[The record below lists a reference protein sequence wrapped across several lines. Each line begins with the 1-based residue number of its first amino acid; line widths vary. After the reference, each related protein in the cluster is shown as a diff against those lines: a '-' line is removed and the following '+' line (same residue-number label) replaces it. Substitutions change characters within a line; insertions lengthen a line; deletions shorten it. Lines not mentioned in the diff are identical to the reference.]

1 MHADCLLIVQT
12 RSGFLTVFYRIAIEI
27 SVYQNESCVNDS
39 FIFMPEHFC
48 PERLI
53 QVRESLHINKAEA
66 ARRLN
71 LSAMAYGRYE
81 RGEREPSYQYAFY
94 IAYTF
99 HCNLDFLYGQS
110 DEMETDFITI
120 TRSDSEEVYSL
131 VEEMQNNSDFEK
143 RILAYAEKLRAL

>member
-1 MHADCLLIVQT
+1 M
-12 RSGFLTVFYRIAIEI
+12 
-27 SVYQNESCVNDS
+27 
-39 FIFMPEHFC
+39 HFC

-94 IAYTF
+94 IASIVILTF
-99 HCNLDFLYGQS
+99 FTG
-110 DEMETDFITI
+110 
-120 TRSDSEEVYSL
+120 SL
-131 VEEMQNNSDFEK
+131 MRWKQ
-143 RILAYAEKLRAL
+143 ILSLSPALIQKKSTLL

>member
-1 MHADCLLIVQT
+1 M
-12 RSGFLTVFYRIAIEI
+12 
-27 SVYQNESCVNDS
+27 
-39 FIFMPEHFC
+39 HFC

-81 RGEREPSYQYAFY
+81 RG
-94 IAYTF
+94 
-99 HCNLDFLYGQS
+99 DFLYGQS

>member
-1 MHADCLLIVQT
+1 MMLP
-12 RSGFLTVFYRIAIEI
+12 RIQINPMNNEI
-27 SVYQNESCVNDS
+27 G
-39 FIFMPEHFC
+39 
-48 PERLI
+48 
-53 QVRESLHINKAEA
+53 A
-66 ARRLN
+66 
-71 LSAMAYGRYE
+71 
-81 RGEREPSYQYAFY
+81 SYQYAFY

>member
-1 MHADCLLIVQT
+1 M
-12 RSGFLTVFYRIAIEI
+12 
-27 SVYQNESCVNDS
+27 
-39 FIFMPEHFC
+39 HFC

-94 IAYTF
+94 I
-99 HCNLDFLYGQS
+99 LLLPVQQ
-110 DEMETDFITI
+110 
-120 TRSDSEEVYSL
+120 RL
-131 VEEMQNNSDFEK
+131 
-143 RILAYAEKLRAL
+143 ILQPLPAIPCH

>member
-1 MHADCLLIVQT
+1 M
-12 RSGFLTVFYRIAIEI
+12 
-27 SVYQNESCVNDS
+27 
-39 FIFMPEHFC
+39 HFC

-81 RGEREPSYQYAFY
+81 RGDREPSDQYAFY

-99 HCNLDFLYGQS
+99 HCNLDFLS

>member
-1 MHADCLLIVQT
+1 M
-12 RSGFLTVFYRIAIEI
+12 
-27 SVYQNESCVNDS
+27 
-39 FIFMPEHFC
+39 HFC

-143 RILAYAEKLRAL
+143 RILAYAEKFTRNFLYFSHIYYFSLCTYSIIPSLSICICSSSIANL

>member
-1 MHADCLLIVQT
+1 M
-12 RSGFLTVFYRIAIEI
+12 
-27 SVYQNESCVNDS
+27 
-39 FIFMPEHFC
+39 HFC

-120 TRSDSEEVYSL
+120 TRSDSEEAYSL

-143 RILAYAEKLRAL
+143 RILAYAEKLGAL

>member
-1 MHADCLLIVQT
+1 M
-12 RSGFLTVFYRIAIEI
+12 
-27 SVYQNESCVNDS
+27 
-39 FIFMPEHFC
+39 HFC

-94 IAYTF
+94 IA
-99 HCNLDFLYGQS
+99 HH
-110 DEMETDFITI
+110 
-120 TRSDSEEVYSL
+120 RSDFCRTDSR
-131 VEEMQNNSDFEK
+131 NSD
-143 RILAYAEKLRAL
+143 RIISGR

>member
-1 MHADCLLIVQT
+1 MH
-12 RSGFLTVFYRIAIEI
+12 FY
-27 SVYQNESCVNDS
+27 
-39 FIFMPEHFC
+39 

-120 TRSDSEEVYSL
+120 QKQL
-131 VEEMQNNSDFEK
+131 
-143 RILAYAEKLRAL
+143 LL

>member
-1 MHADCLLIVQT
+1 M
-12 RSGFLTVFYRIAIEI
+12 
-27 SVYQNESCVNDS
+27 
-39 FIFMPEHFC
+39 HFC

-99 HCNLDFLYGQS
+99 HYNLDFLYGQS

>member
-1 MHADCLLIVQT
+1 M
-12 RSGFLTVFYRIAIEI
+12 
-27 SVYQNESCVNDS
+27 
-39 FIFMPEHFC
+39 HFC

-120 TRSDSEEVYSL
+120 TRSDSGLCGEVKSAL
-131 VEEMQNNSDFEK
+131 
-143 RILAYAEKLRAL
+143 ILFRKTPDKYCYQCYN

>member
-1 MHADCLLIVQT
+1 M
-12 RSGFLTVFYRIAIEI
+12 
-27 SVYQNESCVNDS
+27 
-39 FIFMPEHFC
+39 HFC

-71 LSAMAYGRYE
+71 LSAIAYGR
-81 RGEREPSYQYAFY
+81 YAFY

>member
-1 MHADCLLIVQT
+1 M
-12 RSGFLTVFYRIAIEI
+12 
-27 SVYQNESCVNDS
+27 
-39 FIFMPEHFC
+39 HFC

-99 HCNLDFLYGQS
+99 HCNLDFLYDSFHRCDLPRGGLS
-110 DEMETDFITI
+110 APISCVSCNGYLFTDCVF
-120 TRSDSEEVYSL
+120 L
-131 VEEMQNNSDFEK
+131 
-143 RILAYAEKLRAL
+143 

>member
-1 MHADCLLIVQT
+1 M
-12 RSGFLTVFYRIAIEI
+12 
-27 SVYQNESCVNDS
+27 
-39 FIFMPEHFC
+39 HFC

-110 DEMETDFITI
+110 DEID
-120 TRSDSEEVYSL
+120 VY
-131 VEEMQNNSDFEK
+131 K
-143 RILAYAEKLRAL
+143 RQLHSRLALCIYQSYSVTFLIKGLRLHFHQFLPLR

>member
-1 MHADCLLIVQT
+1 M
-12 RSGFLTVFYRIAIEI
+12 
-27 SVYQNESCVNDS
+27 
-39 FIFMPEHFC
+39 HFC

-81 RGEREPSYQYAFY
+81 RGEREPSYHYAFY

>member
-1 MHADCLLIVQT
+1 M
-12 RSGFLTVFYRIAIEI
+12 
-27 SVYQNESCVNDS
+27 
-39 FIFMPEHFC
+39 HFC

-81 RGEREPSYQYAFY
+81 RGERDPSYQYAFY

-99 HCNLDFLYGQS
+99 HCNLDGQS
-110 DEMETDFITI
+110 DEIETDFITI

>member
-1 MHADCLLIVQT
+1 M
-12 RSGFLTVFYRIAIEI
+12 
-27 SVYQNESCVNDS
+27 
-39 FIFMPEHFC
+39 HFC

-94 IAYTF
+94 IAYNF